1 MRSPEAFPIINQQ
14 EFQDNPEEL
23 SPEDFK
29 SVELKKGEA
38 QYFDANKVNAIRILV
53 GDLDAANQAIESGKR
68 LEEVGGVNEFL
79 LIRVDRDTQ
88 TLLAKMQDEV
98 DRKKGFPTG
107 LKRPEERTLINQRT
121 APFLLISREFDIDK
135 QKGYKSI
142 RPGKTTTFGRSSQLA
157 TTERF
162 EGMSNNRTVSRTHF
176 EVLYDGGRISIKDT
190 STNGTRL
197 DFEKGIELDN

>member
-68 LEEVGGVNEFL
+68 LEEVGG
-79 LIRVDRDTQ
+79 
-88 TLLAKMQDEV
+88 
-98 DRKKGFPTG
+98 
-107 LKRPEERTLINQRT
+107 
-121 APFLLISREFDIDK
+121 
-135 QKGYKSI
+135 
-142 RPGKTTTFGRSSQLA
+142 
-157 TTERF
+157 
-162 EGMSNNRTVSRTHF
+162 
-176 EVLYDGGRISIKDT
+176 
-190 STNGTRL
+190 
-197 DFEKGIELDN
+197 